1 MKTNTLKTIFLIL
14 ALAIF
19 SAAVFAQPQGPASLA
34 EGADERRDGGVD
46 ITTGTLT
53 QADAGNM
60 TSMTIN
66 STVISSRWQGYYG
79 NVTGTITLDDGQNN
93 TLYSWQLINPQ
104 GEIYA
109 VNDSKTVQWTQVQ
122 CLNFSVGSTRDNV
135 TLAALENSLGM
146 GTNDVDGVNETFNLS
161 RGGSFT
167 VGSSV
172 TIGDDSGCSWVS
184 LNTDNGPDTVRFNE
198 TILSD
203 NTSNHNVI
211 YTTVIEESLTG
222 FSGSSL
228 DFQMIVGDD
237 GDTVAATD
245 YYFYVEL
252 S

>member
-1 MKTNTLKTIFLIL
+1 M
-14 ALAIF
+14 
-19 SAAVFAQPQGPASLA
+19 
-34 EGADERRDGGVD
+34 
-46 ITTGTLT
+46 
-53 QADAGNM
+53 
-60 TSMTIN
+60 
-66 STVISSRWQGYYG
+66 
-79 NVTGTITLDDGQNN
+79 
-93 TLYSWQLINPQ
+93 
-104 GEIYA
+104 
-109 VNDSKTVQWTQVQ
+109 
-122 CLNFSVGSTRDNV
+122 NFSVGSTRDNV

-228 DFQMIVGDD
+228 DFEMIVGDD

>member
-1 MKTNTLKTIFLIL
+1 MKMFRLSLMIF
-14 ALAIF
+14 ALSLYSIAVF
-19 SAAVFAQPQGPASLA
+19 SAPLGPASLA
-34 EGADERRDGGVD
+34 EGADERRDGGTD
-46 ITTGTLT
+46 TTSGTLT

-66 STVISSRWQGYYG
+66 STAISQRWQGYYG
-79 NVTGTITLDDGQNN
+79 NVSGTITLDDGQNN
-93 TLYSWQLINPQ
+93 TLYSWDIANPA

-109 VNDSKTVQWTQVQ
+109 VNDSKSVAWTQVQ
-122 CLNFSVGSTRDNV
+122 CLNFTAGDTSDNV
-135 TLAALENSLGM
+135 TLTALENSLGM
-146 GTNDVDGVNETFNLS
+146 NSADPDGVNETFNLS

-172 TIGDDSGCSWVS
+172 TIGDDSGCSWAS

-228 DFQMIVGDD
+228 DFEMIVGDD